1 MSWSFSRFATER
13 TADTDDASLHRPSAC
28 ASVTAAPEGNASSP
42 SGGGDSSGG
51 DSSRCFVAHV
61 AGFGRSS
68 SANPGVRVAAC
79 ALYRPYTRSSSLS
92 TSPWAP
98 STMPGDA

>member
-1 MSWSFSRFATER
+1 MSWSFSRLATDR
-13 TADTDDASLHRPSAC
+13 TAETDDASLHRPSAC
-28 ASVTAAPEGNASSP
+28 ASVIAAPAGNASSP
-42 SGGGDSSGG
+42 SGGGDSPG
-51 DSSRCFVAHV
+51 RFVAHD
-61 AGFGRSS
+61 AGLGRSS